1 MPIVNRDSLVVLTRL
16 LPLKM
21 LLLAETL
28 GRGALP
34 ERRQR

>member
-1 MPIVNRDSLVVLTRL
+1 MPIVNRESPVVLTWL
-16 LPLKM
+16 LLLKM

-34 ERRQR
+34 ERRQ